1 METAAPGLC
10 VNCSAPCPGAY
21 CSACGEKRLSAN
33 DFSLRHFVGHAVHD
47 LTHFDAKIFRSL
59 IPLLF
64 KPGVLTAEFI
74 AGRRSRYIKPLTLF
88 ILVNLFFFVAK
99 QGLMNYRLD
108 DYVSSVGGVA
118 RRLVETKAEA
128 RGLTMEKYAEHFN
141 ALAKER
147 QRSMFFF
154 LIPALA
160 LLFVPFAR
168 RRYYVE
174 HLVYSI
180 HFHAFL
186 LIFIVVGLVIL
197 LIPLA
202 VVAAMGAPGPIR
214 FFSRDPGLLVPISLG
229 IVGYHW
235 IALRRVYAVGW
246 AAALAGGVTL
256 ALAEFVLMFNV
267 YKPLMFFA
275 VYYST

>member
-99 QGLMNYRLD
+99 QGLMNCRLD

-118 RRLVETKAEA
+118 RR
-128 RGLTMEKYAEHFN
+128 
-141 ALAKER
+141 
-147 QRSMFFF
+147 
-154 LIPALA
+154 
-160 LLFVPFAR
+160 
-168 RRYYVE
+168 
-174 HLVYSI
+174 
-180 HFHAFL
+180 
-186 LIFIVVGLVIL
+186 
-197 LIPLA
+197 
-202 VVAAMGAPGPIR
+202 
-214 FFSRDPGLLVPISLG
+214 
-229 IVGYHW
+229 
-235 IALRRVYAVGW
+235 LRRVYAVGW